1 MPTIPLKQFKTRL
14 DAVQYVSNDL
24 DELIDVLDHDGKR
37 AVISLERLN
46 EAQKFYKKDA
56 GTSKLDAKRR
66 YGNLDQIVRLKL
78 DKISQFLQQNN
89 YTTVKL
95 HEMLDTNK
103 DGYVDKLEFTTGF
116 EQYFKVPGLVL
127 RDYNGIFDAIDL
139 DNNGYLSVNEFCMFI
154 EGA

>member
-78 DKISQFLQQNN
+78 DKISQFL
-89 YTTVKL
+89 
-95 HEMLDTNK
+95 
-103 DGYVDKLEFTTGF
+103 
-116 EQYFKVPGLVL
+116 
-127 RDYNGIFDAIDL
+127 
-139 DNNGYLSVNEFCMFI
+139 
-154 EGA
+154 